1 MGKLKTFGKKKDFK
15 RVKESSN
22 YIEKILNFL
31 REVKL
36 EGKKITWP
44 GKKQVLITALV
55 VIFFSFFIGAYLSL
69 LDVIYNFIISY
80 ILR

>member
-1 MGKLKTFGKKKDFK
+1 MGKLKSLSKEKSFK
-15 RVKESSN
+15 RIKESSN

-36 EGKKITWP
+36 EAKKITWP
-44 GKKQVLITALV
+44 GRKQVLITALV

-69 LDVIYNFIISY
+69 LDVIYSFIISF

>member
-1 MGKLKTFGKKKDFK
+1 MGKLKTLSKEKSFK
-15 RVKESSN
+15 RIKESSN

-36 EGKKITWP
+36 EAKKITWP
-44 GKKQVLITALV
+44 GRKQVFLTALV
-55 VIFFSFFIGAYLSL
+55 VIFFSFFIGGYLSL
-69 LDVIYNFIISY
+69 LDAIYGFIISF